1 MSEKQ
6 IGNWRRL
13 SIETRYENPWIE
25 VTHQQV
31 ITPGGSNG
39 IYGVVHFRNRAVGVI
54 PVDESGNTW
63 LVRQT
68 RYPLEQQTWEIPE
81 GGAPVAE
88 DMLTAAKR
96 ELEEEVGLIA
106 ANWQAL
112 LDIHTSN
119 SVTDEYGTVFL
130 ATGLSEG
137 RQQLEDSED
146 IAVHKMPLE
155 QAIAMVMDGTIT
167 DSLSVAGLL
176 KLALLQQYGQTLF

>member
-13 SIETRYENPWIE
+13 SIETRYENPWIK

-39 IYGVVHFRNRAVGVI
+39 IYGVVHFHNRAVGVI
-54 PVDESGNTW
+54 PVDEFGNTW

-81 GGAPVAE
+81 GGAPMAE
-88 DMLTAAKR
+88 DLLSAAKR
-96 ELEEEVGLIA
+96 ELEEEVGLLA
-106 ANWQAL
+106 SHWQPL
-112 LDIHTSN
+112 LNIHTSN

-130 ATGLSEG
+130 ATGLSAG
-137 RQQLEDSED
+137 QQQLEDSED
-146 IAVHKMPLE
+146 IAVHKMPLQ
-155 QAIAMVMDGTIT
+155 QAIDMVMDGTIT

-176 KLALLQQYGQTLF
+176 KLAVLQQRGTISF